1 MSRFCLD
8 HNEDWL
14 SWSEDIVVITNLRCL
29 FMHACSFS
37 HRCYLVSWFFF
48 SKHKCSVATESWR
61 PRYPVLEAQE
71 APGVSAAE
79 NPAPAFGPDRTAEL
93 RPSQFARIPLLRE
106 LRAQPEDPGG
116 DPCERRGDLRHQNVR
131 AGRFVRAADP
141 SGH

>member
-1 MSRFCLD
+1 MLI
-8 HNEDWL
+8 HA
-14 SWSEDIVVITNLRCL
+14 CL
-29 FMHACSFS
+29 FIQSPVLSSF
-37 HRCYLVSWFFF
+37 LVFF

-131 AGRFVRAADP
+131 AGRLVRAADP